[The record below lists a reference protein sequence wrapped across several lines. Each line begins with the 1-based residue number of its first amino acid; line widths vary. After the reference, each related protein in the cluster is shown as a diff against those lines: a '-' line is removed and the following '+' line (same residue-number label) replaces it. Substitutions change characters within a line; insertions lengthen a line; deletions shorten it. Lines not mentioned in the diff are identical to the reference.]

1 MVAVA
6 YKRWLDTKWSLT
18 GGDCLREKVA
28 HRGLTVIHVV
38 LQVNQRLS
46 NLPAYAI
53 RRRGVL
59 PQETSSLKSLSKAAM
74 S

>member
-18 GGDCLREKVA
+18 GGDRLREKVA
-28 HRGLTVIHVV
+28 HGGLTVMV

>member
-1 MVAVA
+1 M
-6 YKRWLDTKWSLT
+6 
-18 GGDCLREKVA
+18 GGDCLWERVA

-53 RRRGVL
+53 RRSGVL

>member
-18 GGDCLREKVA
+18 GGDLLQEKVA
-28 HRGLTVIHVV
+28 RGGLTVTV
-38 LQVNQRLS
+38 LQFNQRLS

-53 RRRGVL
+53 RRSGVL